1 MGRLRKRF
9 NEKGRQSGIQK
20 MLNLKKARLHRSVRE
35 QDDASPEHPKPILE
49 EPQTTD
55 SNVDVITDEDKKE
68 KEERRR
74 QLQDQLMKENEGTT
88 MSSKKKKRLDKYIE
102 NKLKKETSAALMAKI
117 AEERVDTSLLY
128 STKDLGKPR
137 TAKERLQRSLLEEK
151 KGLPISDP
159 SSRLYTS
166 VEVNE
171 SQPSTSDTSIASTPT
186 NKSAPGSGLR
196 FGFSSTS
203 APSGAVTAAPL
214 KVLPPKRKRS
224 FRWGKNEDFDDA
236 DHDSDEQDYLST
248 DSEEEDEADTGSDDQ
263 SLSEDSLIENDK
275 EEAASDKNVNGLS
288 KEVIEAKPVTEE
300 KPEAVQHPDLHSE
313 EFDLNS
319 SEEEASAD
327 ESDEANENDV
337 SERANRFKSWA
348 TQQLLPGDSFE
359 HEEQES
365 VISAQNDQIR
375 ERIRNPRKLK
385 RTEEDPDVLPVGVD
399 EVKNRKTTYKIV
411 NRPPEIQES
420 RLALP
425 IVAEEQSIMEHV
437 FADDVVIVCGATGS
451 GKTTQVPQF
460 LFEAGFGSPESDT
473 PGMIAVTQPRR
484 VAAVSIAKRVAEEL
498 TGFSSKVSHQIRF
511 DSTVNPETAI
521 KFMTDGVLIRELS
534 SDFLLSSYSA
544 IIVDE
549 AHERSVNTDI
559 LLGLLSRIV
568 RLRREMSE
576 NDPKIKPLKLLIMS
590 ATLRVSD
597 FAENKQLF
605 AQSPPILKID
615 ARQYPVSIHFNRTTK
630 PNYIEDAY
638 DKVCK
643 IHNRLPA
650 GAILVFLTGQQEV
663 EQLCSMLRKRFIRSY
678 KPQRKQNGRVAV
690 SRKEISLENEDIQS
704 DNEDEEK
711 NISPKLDAIE
721 LDKESEPMHVLP
733 LYSLLTTENQLK
745 VFEKPPEGHRM
756 CIVATNIA
764 ETSITIPNVRYVV
777 DCGKAKER
785 VYNEHTSVQKFEV
798 SWISKANAD
807 QRAGRAGRTGPG
819 HCYRLYSSAVYDR
832 EFSQHSL
839 PEILRVPVESIVL
852 QMKSMNIDNVANFP
866 YPTAPSRASLQKALQ
881 LLSVLGAIDREGQ
894 LTKLGEQMSL
904 FPLSPRFSKML
915 IIGQQ
920 HGCLPY
926 VIALVAALS
935 INQLFVSKQSLLY
948 DANRKESVS
957 EETEIIENEDLKQRE
972 EHKNRLRGF
981 YNALFKFQA
990 IDTDS
995 PALRYLSAV
1004 CAYDYAAD
1012 KIRFCKEN
1020 YLLFKALEEVFNL
1033 RKQLINLLKRYL
1045 SSTNNDF
1052 TKIQLKPPSDI
1063 QIKALRQFI
1072 ASSYIDQIASYDQE
1086 KGGYVTLFPCGAETA
1101 RFVPDTSPNF
1111 QPQYAVYQR
1120 LHESSTGRVYMEPLT
1135 SVTGQQLARLAK
1147 NSSLISYSKP
1157 LSYPPIRY
1165 IDDGVKR
1172 ECYVIPILS
1181 SHTGSGGASWNLP
1194 AEKVLQKRTNGRWE
1208 TVQ

>member
-20 MLNLKKARLHRSVRE
+20 MLNLKKSRLHRSIRE
-35 QDDASPEHPKPILE
+35 QDDASSEVPKAIPE

-55 SNVDVITDEDKKE
+55 TNVDVITDEDKKE
-68 KEERRR
+68 KEERKR
-74 QLQDQLMKENEGTT
+74 QLKEQLMKENEGAP
-88 MSSKKKKRLDKYIE
+88 MSAKKKKRLDKYIE

-117 AEERVDTSLLY
+117 AEETVDVSLLY
-128 STKDLGKPR
+128 STKDLGKPKTSR
-137 TAKERLQRSLLEEK
+137 ERLQRSLLEEK

-171 SQPSTSDTSIASTPT
+171 TQPETPDTNLEDISP
-186 NKSAPGSGLR
+186 NKNIPGSAFG
-196 FGFSSTS
+196 FGFSNTS
-203 APSGAVTAAPL
+203 APLGTTTAAPI

-224 FRWGKNEDFDDA
+224 LRWGKTEDFSDA
-236 DHDSDEQDYLST
+236 DDSDEQDYLST
-248 DSEEEDEADTGSDDQ
+248 DSEEEEEEDEDEEADSGPDEQ
-263 SLSEDSLIENDK
+263 SLSEKTSTENDK
-275 EEAASDKNVNGLS
+275 AESPPDGIDSNLKNQASKKQPVAA
-288 KEVIEAKPVTEE
+288 
-300 KPEAVQHPDLHSE
+300 QHPDLHSE

-319 SEEEASAD
+319 SEEELSAE
-327 ESDEANENDV
+327 ESDKESGNDAT
-337 SERANRFKSWA
+337 ERANRFKFWA
-348 TQQLLPGDSFE
+348 SQQVLPGDSFE
-359 HEEQES
+359 HEKQES
-365 VISAQNDQIR
+365 VISAQNDEIR
-375 ERIRNPRKLK
+375 QRIRNPKKLK
-385 RTEEDPDVLPVGVD
+385 KAEDDSDVLPVGVD
-399 EVKNRKTTYKIV
+399 EVKDRKTNYRLV

-437 FADDVVIVCGATGS
+437 FANDVVIVCGATGS

-473 PGMIAVTQPRR
+473 PGLIAVTQPRR

-498 TGFSSKVSHQIRF
+498 TGFSSNVSHQIRF

-534 SDFLLSSYSA
+534 TDFLLTSYSA

-576 NDPKIKPLKLLIMS
+576 NDPNIKPLKLLIMS

-597 FAENKQLF
+597 FAENRQLF
-605 AQSPPILKID
+605 TQPPPILKID

-630 PNYIEDAY
+630 VNYIEDAY

-663 EQLCSMLRKRFIRSY
+663 EQLCSMLRKRFNRSY
-678 KPQRKQNGRVAV
+678 RPQHKQNGRVTI
-690 SRKEISLENEDIQS
+690 SRKEMSLENEDIQS
-704 DNEDEEK
+704 DSEDEEK
-711 NISPKLDAIE
+711 NISPKLDSIE

-756 CIVATNIA
+756 CIVATNVA

-798 SWISKANAD
+798 CWISKANAD
-807 QRAGRAGRTGPG
+807 QRAGRAGRTGAG

-866 YPTAPSRASLQKALQ
+866 YPTPPSRANLQKALQ
-881 LLSVLGAIDREGQ
+881 LLSVLGATDRKDQ

-920 HGCLPY
+920 LGCLPY

-935 INQLFVSKQSLLY
+935 INQLFVSKQALLY
-948 DANRKESVS
+948 DANRKETVS

-1012 KIRFCKEN
+1012 KIRFCREN
-1020 YLLFKALEEVFNL
+1020 YLRSKALEEVFSL
-1033 RKQLINLLKRYL
+1033 RKQLINLLKRYIVG
-1045 SSTNNDF
+1045 TNNDF
-1052 TKIQLKPPSDI
+1052 AKIQLKPPSDT

-1072 ASSYIDQIASYDQE
+1072 ASSYIDQIAFYDQE
-1086 KGGYVTLFPCGAETA
+1086 KKGYVTLFPCGAETA
-1101 RFVPDTSPNF
+1101 RFVPDTPPNF
-1111 QPQYAVYQR
+1111 QPQFAVYQH

-1165 IDDGVKR
+1165 IDDGIKR

-1194 AEKVLQKRTNGRWE
+1194 AERVLQKRINGRWE
-1208 TVQ
+1208 LTQ

>member
-20 MLNLKKARLHRSVRE
+20 MLNLKKSRLHRSVRE
-35 QDDASPEHPKPILE
+35 QDDASSEHPKPILE

-55 SNVDVITDEDKKE
+55 TNVDVITDEDRKA

-74 QLQDQLMKENEGTT
+74 QLKEQLMKENEGAP
-88 MSSKKKKRLDKYIE
+88 MSTKKKKRLDKYIE

-117 AEERVDTSLLY
+117 AEESVDTSLLY
-128 STKDLGKPR
+128 STKDLGKPK
-137 TAKERLQRSLLEEK
+137 TSKERLQRSLLEEK

-171 SQPSTSDTSIASTPT
+171 SQPETSEPNVQTISQ
-186 NKSAPGSGLR
+186 NKNIPGTAFG
-196 FGFSSTS
+196 FGFSATS
-203 APSGAVTAAPL
+203 VPSAATTTAPI

-224 FRWGKNEDFDDA
+224 LRWGKNEDFSDA
-236 DHDSDEQDYLST
+236 NDSDEQDYLST
-248 DSEEEDEADTGSDDQ
+248 DSEEEAEEDDQ
-263 SLSEDSLIENDK
+263 EETADSVSDNEVSPEVSTADNDK
-275 EEAASDKNVNGLS
+275 AEIPNGHVGNGFKN
-288 KEVIEAKPVTEE
+288 KPDNKQSIVT
-300 KPEAVQHPDLHSE
+300 QHPDLHSE

-319 SEEEASAD
+319 SEEEFSAD
-327 ESDEANENDV
+327 ESDEDRDNEA

-348 TQQLLPGDSFE
+348 AQQVLPGDSFE
-359 HEEQES
+359 HEKQES
-365 VISAQNDQIR
+365 VISAQNDEIR
-375 ERIRNPRKLK
+375 RRIRNPKKLK
-385 RTEEDPDVLPVGVD
+385 RVEDDSDVLPVGVD
-399 EVKNRKTTYKIV
+399 EVKNRKTTYRLV

-437 FADDVVIVCGATGS
+437 FANDVVIICGATGS

-534 SDFLLSSYSA
+534 TDFLLTSYSA

-576 NDPKIKPLKLLIMS
+576 NDPNIKPLKLLIMS

-597 FAENKQLF
+597 FAENRLLF
-605 AQSPPILKID
+605 AQPPPILKID

-630 PNYIEDAY
+630 ANYIEDAY

-663 EQLCSMLRKRFIRSY
+663 EQLCSMLRKRFNRSY
-678 KPQRKQNGRVAV
+678 RPQQRQNGRVNI
-690 SRKEISLENEDIQS
+690 SKKEMSIENEDVQS
-704 DNEDEEK
+704 DNEDDEK
-711 NISPKLDAIE
+711 NISPKLDSIE
-721 LDKESEPMHVLP
+721 LDKESEPMHILP

-756 CIVATNIA
+756 CIVATNVA

-798 SWISKANAD
+798 CWISKANAD
-807 QRAGRAGRTGPG
+807 QRAGRAGRTGAG

-866 YPTAPSRASLQKALQ
+866 YPTPPSRANLQKALH
-881 LLSVLGAIDREGQ
+881 LLSVLGATDREGR

-920 HGCLPY
+920 LGCLPF

-935 INQLFVSKQSLLY
+935 INQLFVSKQTLLY

-957 EETEIIENEDLKQRE
+957 EETENIENEDLKQRE

-981 YNALFKFQA
+981 YNALYKFQA
-990 IDTDS
+990 IDTES

-1012 KIRFCKEN
+1012 KARFCKEN
-1020 YLLFKALEEVFNL
+1020 YLRSKALEEVVSL
-1033 RKQLINLLKRYL
+1033 RKQLINLLKRYI
-1045 SSTNNDF
+1045 SDSNNDF
-1052 TKIQLKPPSDI
+1052 TKLQLKPPSDI

-1072 ASSYIDQIASYDQE
+1072 ASSYIDQIAFYDQE

-1101 RFVPDTSPNF
+1101 RFVPDTPPNF
-1111 QPQYAVYQR
+1111 QPQFAVYQH

-1165 IDDGVKR
+1165 IDDGIKR
-1172 ECYVIPILS
+1172 ECYVVPVLS

-1194 AEKVLQKRTNGRWE
+1194 AERVIQKRINGRWE
-1208 TVQ
+1208 LTQ